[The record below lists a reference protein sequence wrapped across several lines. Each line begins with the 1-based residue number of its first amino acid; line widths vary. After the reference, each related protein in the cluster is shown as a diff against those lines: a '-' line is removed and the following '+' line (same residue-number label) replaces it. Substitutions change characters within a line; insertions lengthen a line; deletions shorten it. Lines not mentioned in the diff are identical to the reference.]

1 MIKTAPSLFISLND
15 KQKILT
21 LVECEVFC
29 CSHTQHQELNTL
41 TPLKIL
47 WSNITTTGNRAKKN
61 NLRNIFHY
69 KRWHPETVKLFCRT
83 ALALCSMRQTAAPCS
98 QPSLFRICGLSEE
111 NINISSTL
119 KSGLKTHIVA
129 MKRNLQMKIN
139 DKMSSGTC
147 TI

>member
-1 MIKTAPSLFISLND
+1 MIKTAPSLFFSLND

-21 LVECEVFC
+21 LVECEAFC
-29 CSHTQHQELNTL
+29 CSHIQHQEINTL
-41 TPLKIL
+41 TPLKFL
-47 WSNITTTGNRAKKN
+47 SSNITTIGNRPKKK

-69 KRWHPETVKLFCRT
+69 KRWHPETVKPFYRT
-83 ALALCSMRQTAAPCS
+83 APALCSMRQTAAPCS
-98 QPSLFRICGLSEE
+98 QPSLFRICALSEE

-119 KSGLKTHIVA
+119 KSGLKTRIVA
-129 MKRNLQMKIN
+129 MKRNLQTKIN